1 MRRHVRFILLLKTIA
16 SCCVAVVF
24 VLAAAHAEMTVFYPR
39 HESGATLHTDFYF
52 DVLKGALEKTRDEF
66 GPYRLQY
73 TAQGMN
79 PARAAVEL
87 ASGNGMIHIDVR
99 SWSEEREKTLYR
111 VPVAVDHGLIG
122 YRVLLIR
129 AKDRVRFEAVRTLSD
144 LKQFS
149 FGLLAP
155 WGDVRILEHNGLR
168 VVKSSSYD
176 GLFRMLAAGRFDALS
191 RDIDEIQ
198 FEFEKKNPELPD
210 LVIESRLLLRYP
222 SARYFFV
229 SRTLEGLKLAARI
242 ESGLQRMQEDG
253 SFDELFRK
261 YKNTPLERLDIA
273 HRRVITLENPLLPPS
288 AAALPDLTLSATGGK
303 PKH

>member
-1 MRRHVRFILLLKTIA
+1 MHRCKPSAALACKVIA
-16 SCCVAVVF
+16 FTWIWLSMT
-24 VLAAAHAEMTVFYPR
+24 AATADMAVFYPR

-52 DVLKGALEKTRDEF
+52 DVLKEALERTREEF

-79 PARAAVEL
+79 PARAAAEL

-111 VPVAVDHGLIG
+111 VPIAVDHGLIG
-122 YRVLLIR
+122 YRILLIR
-129 AKDRVRFEAVRTLSD
+129 AKDSVKFEAVRTLSD

-198 FEFEKKNPELPD
+198 FEFEKKNPELPE
-210 LVIESRLLLRYP
+210 LAIENRLLLRYP

-253 SFDELFRK
+253 SFDEMFRK
-261 YKNTPLERLDIA
+261 HKSVQLERLDIA
-273 HRRVITLENPLLPPS
+273 HRRVITLENPLLP
-288 AAALPDLTLSATGGK
+288 AAAAVLPDLTLPPGTGRI
-303 PKH
+303 KH